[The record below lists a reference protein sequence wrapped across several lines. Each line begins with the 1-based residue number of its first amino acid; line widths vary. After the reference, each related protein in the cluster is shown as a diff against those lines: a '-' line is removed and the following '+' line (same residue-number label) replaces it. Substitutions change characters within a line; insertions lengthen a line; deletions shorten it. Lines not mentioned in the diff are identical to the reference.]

1 MNARATPFA
10 LLLAFL
16 AVTSAQAKPYRAMVT
31 RTAETTRA
39 GNLELGLRYQGF
51 FSLDFDKSQPYQQ
64 LSPSARFGILDNL
77 EANIYL
83 EVLALGLPG
92 DEDFKLAFGDIPL
105 GLQWTFLEER
115 NFALAAYVRG
125 TLPTGPSDL
134 DTVLPTLSDGTWD
147 AEGTLIGEVRPNKD
161 LRFMLNASY
170 LRNGTR
176 KRGALPDFD
185 VPDAAQFGLAGA
197 YNLDNFTLV
206 GLEVVGRFFFEDAIT
221 PAWLDN
227 ANQVEVIPVVRYEAF
242 PGLVLEAVAGVSVT
256 PGLWEIYQFRALLGA
271 TYEWDLSSGAK
282 LPKSADEL
290 RRPGKSTQKKPPPS
304 RKR

>member
-1 MNARATPFA
+1 MNARAALFA
-10 LLLAFL
+10 FVVACLSAT
-16 AVTSAQAKPYRAMVT
+16 AVQAKPYRAMVT
-31 RTAETTRA
+31 RTAETTRS

-64 LSPSARFGILDNL
+64 ISPSARFGIVDSL

-92 DEDFKLAFGDIPL
+92 DEEFKLAFGDIPI
-105 GLQWTFLEER
+105 GLQWTFLEKPT
-115 NFALAAYVRG
+115 FALAAYVRG

-147 AEGTLIGEVRPNKD
+147 VEGSLIAELRPSKD

-176 KRGALPDFD
+176 SRGELADFD
-185 VPDAAQFGLAGA
+185 VPDAVQFGLAGA

-206 GLEVVGRFFFEDAIT
+206 GLEVVGRYFLEDAIT
-221 PAWLDN
+221 PAWQDN
-227 ANQVEVIPVVRYEAF
+227 AVQAEIIPVIRYEAF

-256 PGLWEIYQFRALLGA
+256 PGLWDIYQFRALLGG
-271 TYEWDLSSGAK
+271 TYEFDLGEGPT
-282 LPKSADEL
+282 LPKSEDDL
-290 RRPGKSTQKKPPPS
+290 RKPKRPAKKQPS
-304 RKR
+304 KPRR